1 MNTPTV
7 LIVTAAAKS
16 GADAIGAALG
26 FGLGNFNILLTTDP
40 AAVGYDADVLGPF
53 PGAVTHYGSMFSVI
67 EKSYADMWLSIANG
81 ILPDDLPGTREWGVD
96 GVISYADAL
105 AAVTPTD
112 KLKCYLGSD
121 NVTAYDMFW
130 GNVAGWR
137 DASDPDKR
145 LYAFPLQIFGS

>member
-1 MNTPTV
+1 MNTPTA
-7 LIVTAAAKS
+7 LIVTAASKP
-16 GADAIGAALG
+16 GADAIGEALG
-26 FGLGNFNILLTTDP
+26 LGPGNFFLQLTTDTR
-40 AAVGYDADVLGPF
+40 AKDYDANVQGPF
-53 PGAVTHYGSMFSVI
+53 PGVVTHYGAMFSVI
-67 EKSYADMWLSIANG
+67 EKSYADLWLSIANG
-81 ILPDDLPGTREWGVD
+81 ILPEDLPGTREWGVD

-137 DASDPDKR
+137 DASDPDLR
-145 LYAFPLQIFGS
+145 LYAYPLPTFG

>member
-7 LIVTAAAKS
+7 MIVTAAAQL
-16 GADAIGAALG
+16 GVDRIGEALG
-26 FGLGNFNILLTTDP
+26 FGLGNFNLPLTTDP
-40 AAVGYDADVLGPF
+40 AANGYDADVSGPF
-53 PGAVTHYGSMFSVI
+53 PGVVTHYGCLFSVI
-67 EKSYADMWLSIANG
+67 EKSYADLWLSIANG
-81 ILPDDLPGTREWGVD
+81 VLPDDLPGTREWGVN
-96 GVISYADAL
+96 GIISQADAL

-145 LYAFPLQIFGS
+145 LYAYPIAIFG